1 MSITNFGFT
10 PRTAEE
16 SLTLWQDAFVTLFG
30 SDVNLDPQSINGQ
43 LIEQLAKVDINNHST
58 ASLLFSS
65 LYNPNQA
72 SSIWLDAICALTGI
86 KRLTASSTIVTCQI
100 TGVVGTVIP
109 ANSQISN
116 NTGDLFQLLTEVT
129 IDGTGNA
136 TGIFSSLETGP
147 IPANAN
153 TVNVII
159 SNLQGWESVN
169 NSSAG
174 VLGSDVENDNEL
186 RSRRALYL
194 SSQGSASINS
204 IQAALLN
211 ADEVTDAKVIENKK
225 PVTTVVNGISLV
237 GISIMASVIGGTVDS
252 IGEALRE
259 KVSAGCGFNGNTT
272 ETYNYT
278 YEGQILPYEFT
289 YQVPTEVAV
298 GIDIIVYN
306 QGDFTVDTPDLI
318 KDSIF
323 NNWNGE
329 ADISGLTKVGLGD
342 VVNTTRFVPSLIL
355 DGIYQTKSIY
365 IGEAGSVG
373 TDVEITVPITQV
385 LTLDKADITVTII

>member
-1 MSITNFGFT
+1 MAITNFGFT

-43 LIEQLAKVDINNHST
+43 LIEQLSQVDINNQST
-58 ASLLFSS
+58 TLLLFSS
-65 LYNPNQA
+65 LYNPDQA

-86 KRLTASSTIVTCQI
+86 QRLTASSTIVTCQI

-109 ANSQISN
+109 AESQISN
-116 NTGDLFQLLTEVT
+116 NTGDIFQLLTEVT

-136 TGIFSSLETGP
+136 TGIFSSLETGS
-147 IPANAN
+147 IPANAD
-153 TVNVII
+153 TVNIII

-174 VLGSDVENDNEL
+174 VLGSNVENDNEL
-186 RSRRALYL
+186 RSRRSIYL

-204 IQAALLN
+204 IQTALLN
-211 ADEVTDAKVIENKK
+211 AEDVTDAKVIENKK
-225 PVTTVVNGISLV
+225 PATTVVDGISLV
-237 GISIMASVIGGTVDS
+237 GNSIMASVIGGTVDS

-278 YEGQILPYEFT
+278 YKGQLLPYEFT
-289 YQVPTEVAV
+289 YQVPNEVAV
-298 GIDIIVYN
+298 GIDITVYN
-306 QGDFTVDTPDLI
+306 QADFTVDTPDLI

-329 ADISGLTKVGLGD
+329 TDISGLTRVRLGD

-355 DGIYQTKSIY
+355 DGIYQTQSIY

-385 LTLDKADITVTII
+385 LTLDKSDITVTII